1 MRLKRVRY
9 LYVWAQLSSA
19 GKANS
24 SGSSQQPILSSEELS
39 QALAQMP
46 IDWLEQLH
54 HAATKVNSKQVQKLL
69 TQMPK
74 VDVPLANALSELV
87 NNFCFEEI
95 VTLTKSEISPE

>member
-9 LYVWAQLSSA
+9 LYDWAQLSSA
-19 GKANS
+19 GKENS
-24 SGSSQQPILSSEELS
+24 SGSSQQPILKPEELR
-39 QALAQMP
+39 QVLAQMP

-74 VDVPLANALSELV
+74 VDVP
-87 NNFCFEEI
+87 
-95 VTLTKSEISPE
+95 

>member
-1 MRLKRVRY
+1 

-19 GKANS
+19 GKEKS

-54 HAATKVNSKQVQKLL
+54 QAATKVNSKQVQMLL
-69 TQMPK
+69 TQMPT
-74 VDVPLANALSELV
+74 VDVP
-87 NNFCFEEI
+87 
-95 VTLTKSEISPE
+95 